1 MNDLG
6 MLGYAASAALY
17 ISVRV
22 SVLMLMAP
30 FFGSASIPVR
40 IKAGATIAITAL
52 LAAQQG
58 PRALPTDAWQLVC
71 VIAGEALAG
80 FCLAFS
86 MQLVFDAAQFAGHI
100 VGLQMGFSYASIVD
114 PQTQAETSVMSVF
127 HQTIALLIFL
137 RLEVHQW
144 LLRGLAKSFEYV
156 PPGIM
161 TFKESLA
168 TFLQTQISGMFL
180 AGLQIAAPVLI
191 ATVLA
196 DFALALIGKA
206 SPQLPVL
213 FVGMGVKAMLGMFV
227 LGTSLLTWPSLFQA
241 QFERAAHA
249 AETMLSL
256 AR

>member
-6 MLGYAASAALY
+6 MISHVASALLY

-22 SVLMLMAP
+22 STLMLLAP
-30 FFGSASIPVR
+30 FLGSPGIPVR

-58 PRALPTDAWQLVC
+58 FRPLPVDGWQV
-71 VIAGEALAG
+71 VTVVAGEVLAG
-80 FCLAFS
+80 LCLAFS
-86 MQLVFDAAQFAGHI
+86 LQLVFDAAQFAAHI

-114 PQTQAETSVMSVF
+114 PQTQAETTAISVF
-127 HQTIALLIFL
+127 CQTIVLLIFL
-137 RLEVHQW
+137 RLDVHHW

-156 PPGIM
+156 PPGSVN
-161 TFKESLA
+161 FQESLV
-168 TFLQTQISGMFL
+168 THLQQQINGMFL
-180 AGLQIAAPVLI
+180 AGLQIAAPILI

-213 FVGMGVKAMLGMFV
+213 FVGMSVKAMLGMFV
-227 LGTSLLTWPSLFQA
+227 MGTALLTWPSLFHA
-241 QFERAAHA
+241 QFERAAHS
-249 AETMLSL
+249 AERMLSL
-256 AR
+256 TR